1 MNKFPSISVVIPA
14 GGGGV
19 RFGGDT
25 PKQFLPLEGVPVII
39 RAMSPFYAHHRCA
52 KIAVAV
58 HPNWLDWMN
67 IQVNERLWD
76 DKVEVTAGGA
86 ERGDSVY
93 AGLKALPE
101 TDVVL
106 IHDAVRPFV
115 TEKMITETAAAAV
128 KYGGA
133 AAAIP
138 LSDTLKREKD
148 GFIENTVDRENL
160 WRVQT
165 PQAFR
170 YREIIKA
177 YEAAEKA
184 GYKGTD
190 DCVLTEKFAGT
201 RIKLVMGSESNI
213 KITLPEDLEMAK
225 KLVIGH

>member
-1 MNKFPSISVVIPA
+1 MTEFPTISVVIPA

-19 RFGGDT
+19 RFGGGT
-25 PKQFLPLEGVPVII
+25 PKQFLRLEGAPVII

-58 HPNWLDWMN
+58 HPDWLDWMK
-67 IQVNERLWD
+67 IRVDERLWD
-76 DKVEVTAGGA
+76 DKVIVISGGA

-115 TEKMITETAAAAV
+115 TEKMINETASAAME
-128 KYGGA
+128 YGGA

-138 LSDTLKREKD
+138 VSDTLKRENN
-148 GFIENTVDRENL
+148 GFIADTVSRENL

-170 YREIIKA
+170 YREILNA
-177 YEAAEKA
+177 YKAAEKA
-184 GYKGTD
+184 GFKGTD
-190 DCVLTEKFAGT
+190 DCVLAEKFAGT

-225 KLVIGH
+225 KLVIGL